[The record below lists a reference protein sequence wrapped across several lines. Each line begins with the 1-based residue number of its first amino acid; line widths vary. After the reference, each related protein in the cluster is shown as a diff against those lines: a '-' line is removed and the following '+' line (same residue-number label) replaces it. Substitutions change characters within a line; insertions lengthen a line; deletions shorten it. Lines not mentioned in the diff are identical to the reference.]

1 MSTATPRIM
10 VTTSQ
15 ALKAGMRLHE
25 TFPSM
30 AVALLTIR
38 VVFLF
43 RGDAVSCSDTQSVNH
58 RWYRKVSVTIVA
70 IQLDGLATDG
80 TE

>member
-1 MSTATPRIM
+1 MSTATPRTM

-25 TFPSM
+25 TCPSM

-38 VVFLF
+38 VVLLF
-43 RGDAVSCSDTQSVNH
+43 RGDAVSCSDTQSVSY

-70 IQLDGLATDG
+70 FQLDGFATDD